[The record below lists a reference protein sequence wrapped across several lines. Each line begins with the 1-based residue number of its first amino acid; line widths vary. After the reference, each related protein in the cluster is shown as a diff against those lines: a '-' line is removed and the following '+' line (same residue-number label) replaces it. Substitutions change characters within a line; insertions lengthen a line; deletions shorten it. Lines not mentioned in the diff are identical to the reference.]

1 MGRASERQEVWS
13 SQLVSRNTAMS
24 AWVISGHLVTS
35 GRCPLCPRKRT
46 FTDAISASALC
57 Q

>member
-24 AWVISGHLVTS
+24 ALGH
-35 GRCPLCPRKRT
+35 KRT
-46 FTDAISASALC
+46 SRNIGAMSALPTKADIHRRD
-57 Q
+57 